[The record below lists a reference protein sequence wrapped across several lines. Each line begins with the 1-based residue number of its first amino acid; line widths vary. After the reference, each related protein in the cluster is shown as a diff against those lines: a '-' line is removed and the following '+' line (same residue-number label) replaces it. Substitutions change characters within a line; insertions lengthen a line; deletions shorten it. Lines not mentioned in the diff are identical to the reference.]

1 MASGS
6 ASIMVEDE
14 TARFDFTACN
24 ACLLRASA
32 GISGPIICMR
42 VRSIV
47 DNFCRSESE
56 VDFSLDAA
64 LTRGMWSV
72 NAVICEFFM
81 IVMK

>member
-1 MASGS
+1 
-6 ASIMVEDE
+6 MVADE

-32 GISGPIICMR
+32 GISGPTICIR

-47 DNFCRSESE
+47 DSFCKSAFE

-64 LTRGMWSV
+64 LTNG
-72 NAVICEFFM
+72 I
-81 IVMK
+81 